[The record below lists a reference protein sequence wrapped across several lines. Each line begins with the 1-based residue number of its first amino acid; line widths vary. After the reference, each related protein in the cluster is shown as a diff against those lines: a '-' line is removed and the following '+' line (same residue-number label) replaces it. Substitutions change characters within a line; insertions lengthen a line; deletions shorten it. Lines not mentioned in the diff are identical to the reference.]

1 MLKMV
6 YDRNCLKGTSK
17 NRMIFLLKSYLTMRK
32 SVVKRVC
39 MGQQAL
45 SDEGTAIF
53 RGALKGTTKKGK
65 IRNQEKSSYRDR

>member
-1 MLKMV
+1 
-6 YDRNCLKGTSK
+6 
-17 NRMIFLLKSYLTMRK
+17 MIFLLKSYLTMRK

-53 RGALKGTTKKGK
+53 RGAHNDQPIFDFRDGNAQSFTMIIIPEDLN
-65 IRNQEKSSYRDR
+65 ISSTGLIQVLAL